1 MAKGK
6 DLASCTAMN
15 TIWTLMPQNMVLQII
30 VGIYNII
37 FGLLKPLRKVINHTL
52 YYLTIILIIIFKG
65 MHLTFIAKFIRF
77 IGDQFIIADTPWN
90 KRMKN
95 CSKFG
100 KLGKKIN
107 VKKSKRKVESSFGA
121 MELERDPDDV
131 IEEEDVEEEEETE
144 PSQRYQW
151 ASQNT
156 SLSESST
163 DESAGDKSMIYS
175 MLTIG
180 AVLLALY
187 LYTRNENNNKINI
200 NANKM

>member
-6 DLASCTAMN
+6 DLATCTAIN
-15 TIWTLMPQNMVLQII
+15 SIWTFMPQNMVLQII
-30 VGIYNII
+30 VGIYNLI
-37 FGLLKPLRKVINHTL
+37 FGLLKPLRKVINYTL

-77 IGDQFIIADTPWN
+77 IADQFIISNTPWN

-107 VKKSKRKVESSFGA
+107 VKKFKRDVESSFGA

-131 IEEEDVEEEEETE
+131 IEEEDVEEETE

-163 DESAGDKSMIYS
+163 DESAGDKSMMYS

-187 LYTRNENNNKINI
+187 LYTRNENNNKINM
-200 NANKM
+200 NANKI